1 MRERAEALMAALAE
15 RVTPGQAHLEI
26 VEETGRA
33 GGGSLPMCDIPT
45 FCVRMRFEAGNA
57 QGCEEHLQRN
67 RDVPVIGRIK
77 RECVLFDARTITE
90 EDIPEI
96 ACAVASYFAA
106 FEGRKES

>member
-1 MRERAEALMAALAE
+1 
-15 RVTPGQAHLEI
+15 
-26 VEETGRA
+26 
-33 GGGSLPMCDIPT
+33 MCDIPT
-45 FCVRMRFEAGNA
+45 FCVRIRFEAGNA

-96 ACAVASYFAA
+96 ACAAASYFAA
-106 FEGRKES
+106 IEGRKES